1 MTLPEMLFDKTLL
14 IEDDI
19 AHALLIRRAL
29 ARFCAQVEHVKSLEE
44 GVKALRGEAI
54 YSLVVT
60 DLNLPDSR
68 SPATTVDTV
77 RRTSR
82 TVPILVLT
90 SSQSLKDAVEA
101 MRSGANDFVVKQF
114 DQDFSELIGLSLS
127 KLFSQIEVGLERQRL
142 EREMMALR
150 LAIEN
155 SSDGLAV
162 ASRDGT
168 IRYQNSAFRHHTL
181 GWRNATGRETPRS
194 LQELFS
200 ARVKGGDELVV
211 HVSKALAELSA
222 GGVWRVGIEL
232 VDDPTVAFDFS
243 ISASS
248 PDGEAVAWVRNISE
262 LRRREK
268 LQRELLST
276 TTHDLKGPLHAILL
290 STELIKTRG
299 PDEKLIDLVI
309 PRIASSA
316 HGAINLIDEF
326 LSARQIEE
334 GALILVPTMT
344 DVKALV
350 EDTLA
355 EFSPS
360 FLSKALTVVPRM
372 QEVGQ
377 WLVDGTAL
385 RRVLSNLLSNA
396 IKFTPK
402 GGQIDVSVESND
414 DRMSI
419 TVKDSGVGIDPSEAN
434 KIFDRYRRLHQ
445 GEFSGSGLG
454 LFIVRSIV
462 SAHGGSL
469 EVTSRLGEGCAIT
482 SLWPR
487 NPPVNTAG
495 ELISF
500 DLTAE

>member
-1 MTLPEMLFDKTLL
+1 MLFDRTLL
-14 IEDDI
+14 IEDNV

-29 ARFCAQVEHVKSLEE
+29 ARFCGHIDHVKSLEE
-44 GVKALRGEAI
+44 AVQALQGESI
-54 YSLVVT
+54 YSLVVS

-68 SPATTVDTV
+68 SPSTTVDTV

-82 TVPILVLT
+82 VVPILVLT

-127 KLFSQIEVGLERQRL
+127 KLFSQIEVGIERQRL

-150 LAIEN
+150 LAIEA

-162 ASRDGT
+162 VSRDGT
-168 IRYQNSAFRHHTL
+168 IGYQNSAFRHHTSR
-181 GWRNATGRETPRS
+181 WRSGAASDRGTPRT

-200 ARVKGGDELVV
+200 ARVKGGDSLISHVTASLVD
-211 HVSKALAELSA
+211 LSA

-248 PDGEAVAWVRNISE
+248 PHGEAVAWVRDISDSK
-262 LRRREK
+262 RREK

-299 PDEKLIDLVI
+299 ADEKLIDLVI

-334 GALILVPTMT
+334 GALILVPTNT
-344 DVKALV
+344 DVKAVV
-350 EDTLA
+350 EDTLI
-355 EFSPS
+355 EFEPS
-360 FLSKALTVVPRM
+360 FLSKGLTVISHCG
-372 QEVGQ
+372 EIGE

-385 RRVLSNLLSNA
+385 RRVLSNLISNA

-402 GGQIDVSVESND
+402 GGRIDVLVESND
-414 DRMSI
+414 DRMSV

-434 KIFDRYRRLHQ
+434 KIFDRYKRLHQ
-445 GEFSGSGLG
+445 GEFGGSGLG
-454 LFIVRSIV
+454 LFIVRSLV

-495 ELISF
+495 QLISF